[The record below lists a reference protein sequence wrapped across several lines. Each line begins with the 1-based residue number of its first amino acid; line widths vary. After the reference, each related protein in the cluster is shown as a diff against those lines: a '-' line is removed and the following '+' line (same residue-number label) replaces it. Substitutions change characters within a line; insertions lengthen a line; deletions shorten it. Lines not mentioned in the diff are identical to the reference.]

1 MAELFPFADYWWFY
15 LGFTG
20 FVLLLLALDLGVFHR
35 EAHEVSFREAAAWSV
50 VWVTLA
56 LAFNFLL
63 YQYALWK
70 FPQDARLLAVPG
82 FDPGAAAWRVA
93 LEFLTGYVVEKSLS
107 VDNIFVFVLVFGYF
121 AVPSKYQHR
130 VLFYG
135 IIGALA
141 FRAVFIAAGSA
152 LMQYHWV
159 VVLFGAFL
167 LVTGV
172 KMLFAPEKGVEP
184 EKNLLVRLVRRLVPT
199 TPALHG
205 QRFLVRLNGVLHATP
220 LFVALLF
227 LEATDVVF
235 AVDSVPAIFALTKEP
250 LVVFTSNIFAILG
263 LRAMYFMLAGAMDKF
278 HLLKYGLAVVLVF
291 VGLKMV
297 WLNGLYDGKF
307 PIGLSLGVIAAV
319 IGASVAL
326 SLAFP
331 KARAAVARPA
341 EVPRPAAQ
349 TRRAPPPR
357 PSRRRC
363 ARSSASR
370 YSPRSNRPAGT
381 AARPPRCSASRPPR
395 STADSETTT

>member
-35 EAHEVSFREAAAWSV
+35 EAHEVSFREAAAWSA

-56 LAFNFLL
+56 LAFSFLL

-70 FPQDARLLAVPG
+70 FPQDARLAAVPG
-82 FDPGAAAWRVA
+82 FDPAAAAWRVA

-107 VDNIFVFVLVFGYF
+107 VDNVFIFVLVFGYF
-121 AVPSKYQHR
+121 AVPAKYQHR

-141 FRAVFIAAGSA
+141 FRAVFIALGSA

-167 LVTGV
+167 VVTGV
-172 KMLFAPEKGVEP
+172 KMMFAPEKGVEP
-184 EKNLLVRLVRRLVPT
+184 EKNLLVRLFRRLIPT

-205 QRFLVRLNGVLHATP
+205 QRFFVRPDGVLHATP

-227 LEATDVVF
+227 LEATDVIF

-250 LVVFTSNIFAILG
+250 LVVFTSNIFAVLG

-278 HLLKYGLAVVLVF
+278 HMLKYGLALVLVF

-307 PIGLSLGVIAAV
+307 PIALSLGIITGVIAL
-319 IGASVAL
+319 SVAA
-326 SLAFP
+326 SLIFP
-331 KARAAVARPA
+331 KAQA
-341 EVPRPAAQ
+341 EAE
-349 TRRAPPPR
+349 
-357 PSRRRC
+357 
-363 ARSSASR
+363 
-370 YSPRSNRPAGT
+370 GT
-381 AARPPRCSASRPPR
+381 GV
-395 STADSETTT
+395 